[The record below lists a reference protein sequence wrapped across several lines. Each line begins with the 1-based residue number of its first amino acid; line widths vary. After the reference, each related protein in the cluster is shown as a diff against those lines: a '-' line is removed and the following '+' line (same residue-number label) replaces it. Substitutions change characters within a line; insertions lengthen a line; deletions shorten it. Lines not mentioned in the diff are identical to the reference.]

1 MSIDVVLHPYR
12 NYIPGFSEDTIY
24 GYKPSTHTSI
34 LMIRERYLLEQK
46 EHHEN
51 LVKSGI
57 DETMRKEKSIKP
69 ISVTSD
75 NILWH
80 ATEH

>member
-1 MSIDVVLHPYR
+1 MLY
-12 NYIPGFSEDTIY
+12 Y
-24 GYKPSTHTSI
+24 THIATTFQDSLKTQYMVTNHQPNTSI